1 MKQSYCRS
9 GVFHIFRT
17 LGIFLTSFTLLSS
30 CSNELEDFSSDLK
43 EGTETPTST
52 KDDSVLRFKTI
63 DELENISIKDIPGDN
78 DGFELKELSYECVD
92 TIELRALRFDVKAK
106 LASSSNQERVISFAA
121 EVGPELVSVEYY
133 PGGEMVPA
141 HDNMMTAYYPK
152 VERYRNYSDGSRIGP
167 DEFYDYGHFIEFEID
182 IVEQDG
188 DPSVIKFDYK
198 TPVWTGTVIN
208 PERIFYKDGVF
219 YCYNKIFI
227 EYNLNTTEI
236 GENGACFSGE
246 DFFYINKYIRSEFEP
261 GYEGWLRE
269 DSKEIMGNY
278 YSSRYIPSRIY
289 GHEENE
295 EMMDI
300 IEIMNLC
307 SNVPD
312 ISPISYPEDKKSLS
326 NGWYFGDAHDFRGY
340 DYFLYSKRDLNLI
353 CDWYEYGITKGQ
365 PISWYMVI
373 HTQYLVI
380 DGRIINFDKLAFG
393 EYPGILN
400 LTPQF
405 SFVKTSDGYVLKAQ
419 TETKLYGEKFEAILD
434 VEMKGVNGP
443 EQTFD
448 YTSYDAIESQDQNE
462 LEQLNAINYGTR
474 GGSSAQPILR
484 PYGKSISVDHNLPN
498 SLRSINKTRTITT
511 QEK

>member
-1 MKQSYCRS
+1 MKQSYCSS
-9 GVFHIFRT
+9 GVLRIFRT
-17 LGIFLTSFTLLSS
+17 LGIFLTSLSLLSS
-30 CSNELEDFSSDLK
+30 CTSELEDFSSEQK
-43 EGTETPTST
+43 EDNVTSASI
-52 KDDSVLRFKTI
+52 KDDSVLRFMTI
-63 DELENISIKDIPGDN
+63 DELENISVSDIPGDN
-78 DGFELKELSYECVD
+78 DGFELKELSYECID

-106 LASSSNQERVISFAA
+106 LASSSNQERVINFAA

-141 HDNMMTAYYPK
+141 HDNMMTAFYPK

-167 DEFYDYGHFIEFEID
+167 DEFYDYGHFLEFEID

-188 DPSVIKFDYK
+188 DPSLMKFEYK
-198 TPVWTGTVIN
+198 TPVWKGNIIN
-208 PERIFYKDGVF
+208 PERYFYMDGVF

-227 EYNLNTTEI
+227 EHNLNTIEI

-246 DFFYINKYIRSEFEP
+246 DYFYINKYIRSESEP

-278 YSSRYIPSRIY
+278 YSSWYIPSRIFDS
-289 GHEENE
+289 EENE

-307 SNVPD
+307 SDVPD
-312 ISPISYPEDKKSLS
+312 ISPIPYPKDVKSLR
-326 NGWYFGDAHDFRGY
+326 NGWYFGEAHDFRGY
-340 DYFLYSKRDLNLI
+340 DYFLYSKRDLNLK
-353 CDWYEYGITKGQ
+353 CDWYEYNITKGQ

-373 HTQYLVI
+373 NNQYLVI

-400 LTPQF
+400 ITPQF
-405 SFVKTSDGYVLKAQ
+405 SFVKTSEGYVIKAQ
-419 TETKLYGEKFEAILD
+419 AETKLYGEKFKAILE
-434 VEMKGVNGP
+434 VEISGVNGS

-462 LEQLNAINYGTR
+462 LEQLNSINYSTR
-474 GGSSAQPILR
+474 SGSSVKKMLGLD
-484 PYGKSISVDHNLPN
+484 GKCIYVDHNLPN
-498 SLRSINKTRTITT
+498 SLRSINKSRTITT
-511 QEK
+511 QDK